1 MPLQSPQVGAEV
13 DVEDALEGEALCG
26 FKHLHGRGPHAL
38 AREVRARHQYG
49 PGPGQIVRIDVLGG
63 QAHVG
68 AVFPVLDERKV
79 VVAPDAQEHHRG
91 ESLGIGLHGADVH
104 AFAGELP
111 LEVTAVVFLP
121 HAGDRAH
128 PQAEPGRADG
138 DVHGASAHGF
148 GKGHGPLQRDAEFA
162 AVEIHA
168 RPADTNQV
176 KVLFRHIRTPYQT
189 SIAPSGAEATRA
201 DPATGSAL

>member
-13 DVEDALEGEALCG
+13 DVEDALEAEALRG
-26 FKHLHGRGPHAL
+26 FKHFHGRGPHAL

-68 AVFPVLDERKV
+68 AVFPVLDEREV

-91 ESLGIGLHGADVH
+91 EPLGIGLHGADVH

-128 PQAEPGRADG
+128 PQAEPRRADG